1 LDDKLATFNCLTGH
15 PFEIAV
21 VEENNNLPH
30 KLFIIGLIIG
40 DGSLGFVFDEPKA
53 RAPKFYIKIIFNFA
67 SQKAIDSNIHL
78 LTLVAISMGLE
89 PRVYTKSGSMVTL
102 EYVGETVFNKRL
114 PFLQENREWLYW
126 RERQFSVALSVAQ
139 IYNDKRHLT
148 RDGYKEIIRLLY
160 SIPNQYSNL
169 RNTG

>member
-53 RAPKFYIKIIFNFA
+53 RAPKFYIKILFNFA

-78 LTLVAISMGLE
+78 LTLVAKYYLSYKKTVSG
-89 PRVYTKSGSMVTL
+89 YTEENVS
-102 EYVGETVFNKRL
+102 
-114 PFLQENREWLYW
+114 FL
-126 RERQFSVALSVAQ
+126 
-139 IYNDKRHLT
+139 
-148 RDGYKEIIRLLY
+148 LLY
-160 SIPNQYSNL
+160 LLLKFIMISV
-169 RNTG
+169 T